1 MDKEFQKMT
10 HLPKFHDRPNISAP
24 KVSSFIGILEEFFNE
39 DYLDVDKIQAASLQ
53 MRRKAKKWL
62 IQVKERLE
70 GVTTWA
76 KFQWVFMEQYLPQDY
91 VHKMKLGFMGL
102 T

>member
-1 MDKEFQKMT
+1 MT
-10 HLPKFHDRPNISAP
+10 HLPKFHDRPNIFMP

-39 DYLDVDKIQAASLQ
+39 DYLDADKIQTASFQ
-53 MRRKAKKWL
+53 MQGKVKDWWAQ
-62 IQVKERLE
+62 IKERPK

-76 KFQWVFMEQYLPQDY
+76 KFRRVFMEQYLPQDD
-91 VHKMKLGFMGL
+91 VHPMKLGFMGL